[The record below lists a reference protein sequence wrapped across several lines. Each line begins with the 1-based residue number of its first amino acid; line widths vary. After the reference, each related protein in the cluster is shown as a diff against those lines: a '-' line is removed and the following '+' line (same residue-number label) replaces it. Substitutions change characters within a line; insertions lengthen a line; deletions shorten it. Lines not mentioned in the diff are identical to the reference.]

1 VLRDGGVRR
10 KRVAVNRIGDTMRR
24 APAKSPGIGRTIEM
38 REDDR
43 DADRLDEMVEELL
56 AQSAKL
62 AALVAETAA
71 MLVAVLEERA
81 KSAEADGERS
91 VRSRAAV
98 PIPADVLEITAVQA
112 QSAGMRVDDYVRD
125 ALLAY
130 AALCDPDLDAA
141 DTDLHARVAQA
152 VRRAY
157 EMRADNRAVK
167 AENHQA
173 VARGTNVRTETAR
186 ARKGSGERREARQ
199 RARGPS

>member
-10 KRVAVNRIGDTMRR
+10 KRVAVNRIGDTMRG

-71 MLVAVLEERA
+71 MLVAVLDERA

-130 AALCDPDLDAA
+130 AALCDP
-141 DTDLHARVAQA
+141 DLHARVAQA